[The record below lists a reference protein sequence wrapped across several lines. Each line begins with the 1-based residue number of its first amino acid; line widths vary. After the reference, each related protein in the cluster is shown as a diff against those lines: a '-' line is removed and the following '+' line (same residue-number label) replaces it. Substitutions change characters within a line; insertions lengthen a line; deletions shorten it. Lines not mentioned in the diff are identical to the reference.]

1 MQPVSGLLL
10 AHLAGYSPS
19 ESWLVATYCLYA
31 VAFLCWTPVVWL
43 QIRAQRLAQ
52 EAAENGEPLGQEY
65 RRAMRLWFALGWPAF
80 LGLLG
85 VYWLMIAKPTLW

>member
-1 MQPVSGLLL
+1 ML
-10 AHLAGYSPS
+10 AHLTGYSLTDT
-19 ESWLVATYCLYA
+19 WLVATYGLYA
-31 VAFLCWTPVVWL
+31 LTFLCWAPVVWL

-52 EAAENGEPLGQEY
+52 AAMESGEPLGQTY
-65 RRAMRLWFALGWPAF
+65 RQTMRLWFALGWPAF